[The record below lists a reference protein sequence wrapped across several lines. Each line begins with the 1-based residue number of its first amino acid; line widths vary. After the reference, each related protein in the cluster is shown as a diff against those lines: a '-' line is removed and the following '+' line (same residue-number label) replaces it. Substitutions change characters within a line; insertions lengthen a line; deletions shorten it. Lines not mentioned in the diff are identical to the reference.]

1 MPGLYAN
8 RNHQR
13 DFVRNA
19 LFDSARSAC
28 NVYIAVAFFT
38 EASVVEELVASGC
51 SVRLI
56 VRLGF
61 PTNPHALERLMTNPR
76 VQMRYFT
83 GHSFHPK
90 LYIFGDEIAF
100 VGSAN
105 LTGSAILTNQEIVV
119 GIGRDD
125 DRFADLSYIFS
136 EYWEEARVLGD
147 VDLKG
152 YKQFFNKFQQ
162 HQAAAE
168 QLGQQVLN
176 QFGDF
181 SPANITRDRPKLTSQ
196 GMYLEEFR
204 KTYQESLS
212 AFNIVR
218 YAYEATGYRKADDS
232 LIPLR
237 LEIDSFISFVR
248 ERKAQGDAWR
258 QAPLRSI
265 SDQIRIIN
273 DLVQEWSET
282 PWEYFER
289 TVVHETYPR
298 LMEVFESHDSIENTL
313 PEQLFDA
320 LCTLHSFHDRFRFFE
335 GGMSTWKSTFVAIN
349 DAKKVRDS
357 LTYLVFGT
365 DSVEQRMANLIFNP
379 QYKLAE
385 FGRANVQEL
394 IGWCNREQLP
404 VINGRTTKVLRF
416 FGSEVAQL

>member
-1 MPGLYAN
+1 MSKLYAN
-8 RNHQR
+8 RNQQR

-19 LFDSARSAC
+19 LLDSAHSAT

-38 EASVVEELVASGC
+38 QASVVETLIESGC

-61 PTNPHALERLMTNPR
+61 PTSPSALERLMNNPR
-76 VQMRYFT
+76 VQLRYFT

-90 LYIFGDEIAF
+90 LYIFGDEVAY

-105 LTGSAILTNQEIVV
+105 LTEPAILTNQEIVV
-119 GIGRDD
+119 SIERGD
-125 DRFADLSYIFS
+125 DRFSDLSFIFS
-136 EYWEEARVLGD
+136 EYWEQAKVLGTD
-147 VDLKG
+147 ELKA
-152 YKQFFNKFQQ
+152 YKDFFNKFQK
-162 HQAAAE
+162 HQAAAD
-168 QLGQQVLN
+168 QLGEQFLN
-176 QFGDF
+176 RVGDF
-181 SPANITRDRPKLTSQ
+181 SPANITRDKPKLTSQ
-196 GMYLEEFR
+196 GLYLQEFR
-204 KTYQESLS
+204 KTYQECLS

-218 YAYEATGYRKADDS
+218 DAYQATGYRKADEK

-248 ERKAQGDAWR
+248 VRKAHGDTWKE
-258 QAPLRSI
+258 APLRSI
-265 SDQIRIIN
+265 ADQTRLIN

-298 LMEVFESHDSIENTL
+298 LMKAFASRSALQSTQ
-313 PEQLFDA
+313 PEGLFDA
-320 LCTLHSFHDRFRFFE
+320 LCTLHSFADRFRFFD
-335 GGMSTWKSTFVAIN
+335 GGMPTWKSQFIAVN
-349 DAKKVRDS
+349 DAKRVRDS
-357 LTYLVFGT
+357 LEYLVFGS

-379 QYKLAE
+379 EYKLVE

-416 FGSEVAQL
+416 LGSEVAQL

>member
-1 MPGLYAN
+1 ML
-8 RNHQR
+8 
-13 DFVRNA
+13 
-19 LFDSARSAC
+19 DSARSAS

-38 EASVVEELVASGC
+38 EVSVVEELVASGC
-51 SVRLI
+51 NVRLI

-61 PTNPHALERLMTNPR
+61 PTNPYALERLMANPR

-125 DRFADLSYIFS
+125 DRFTELVYIFS
-136 EYWEEARVLGD
+136 EYWQESRVLHD
-147 VDLKG
+147 DDLKS
-152 YKQFFNKFQQ
+152 YKQLFNKFQQ

-168 QLGQQVLN
+168 QLGQKILN
-176 QFGDF
+176 QLGDF
-181 SPANITRDRPKLTSQ
+181 SPTNITRETPKLTSQ
-196 GMYLEEFR
+196 GMYLEDFR

-212 AFNIVR
+212 AFNVVR
-218 YAYEATGYRKADDS
+218 DAYEATGYRKADDS

-258 QAPLRSI
+258 QAPLRSVSEQAKMI
-265 SDQIRIIN
+265 G
-273 DLVQEWSET
+273 DLVREWRET

-298 LMEVFESHDSIENTL
+298 LMKVFESPDSLKNTP
-313 PEQLFDA
+313 PEKLFDA

-335 GGMSTWKSTFVAIN
+335 GGMSTWKSTFVTVN
-349 DAKKVRDS
+349 DAKKVYDS
-357 LTYLVFGT
+357 LSYLVFGS
-365 DSVEQRMANLIFNP
+365 DRVEQRMANLIFNP
-379 QYKLAE
+379 QYKLSE

-416 FGSEVAQL
+416 LGSEVAQL